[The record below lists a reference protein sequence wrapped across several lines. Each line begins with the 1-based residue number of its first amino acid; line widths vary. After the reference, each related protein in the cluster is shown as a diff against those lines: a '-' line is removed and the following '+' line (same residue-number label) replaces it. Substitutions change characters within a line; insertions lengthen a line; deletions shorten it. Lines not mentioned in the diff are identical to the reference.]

1 MKFYTGDEVGLIKA
15 ITISNLSQK
24 EASPIIK
31 KWGKI
36 DRAQGV
42 QLMYQAKIYDESEQ
56 QQIIVARKNGKI
68 HILDPNE
75 EGKAM
80 KEFTHEQISDNKIE
94 CVQFVGL
101 FANSTTLVTC
111 DAKTGI
117 ITYQPISIDN
127 ESSFPITSFSI
138 SKDLCRLRVHPKSH
152 NIFGCCGKEYE
163 LTIWD
168 VNSYKEGS
176 CPFSSQSKKESKP
189 GLIWKA
195 KNLRNDFLD
204 LRVPVW
210 NTDMQFL
217 NDDATKIVVGTK
229 YNQIRIYDTKV
240 KRRPVLDLS
249 IGEHPVVSLIVGRNL
264 NEILFSNTAG
274 NLFSIDV
281 RTGFAGAVS
290 SMEVDSK
297 STYLATVSLDRF
309 LRVHE
314 MSGKHNLLQK
324 IYLKQ
329 HLTSVLVNDED
340 EIKKANNDEKELE
353 EIWND
358 MEEVKSKKK
367 KKKLVNFENI

>member
-42 QLMYQAKIYDESEQ
+42 QLMYQAKIYDKSEQ

-138 SKDLCRLRVHPKSH
+138 SKDLCKLRVHPKSH
-152 NIFGCCGKEYE
+152 NIFGCCGKECE
-163 LTIWD
+163 LAIWD

-249 IGEHPVVSLIVGRNL
+249 IG
-264 NEILFSNTAG
+264 
-274 NLFSIDV
+274 
-281 RTGFAGAVS
+281 FAGAVS

-297 STYLATVSLDRF
+297 STYLVTVSLDRF